1 MGLLTDLLGDGGNGA
16 YGLLAV
22 TAHNPG
28 STLTASTGSGSLVD
42 VDATNLAVTFTVP
55 ASGKVLVRLAA
66 WSKITSSTTGSEVR
80 WGLREGAAD
89 VANSTTPVSKIENT
103 NQRNAASILITG
115 LTPGAVKTWKW
126 AHRTASAAGTAYL
139 YAGGSTG
146 QAVMEVEAVP
156 A

>member
-1 MGLLTDLLGDGGNGA
+1 M
-16 YGLLAV
+16 
-22 TAHNPG
+22 
-28 STLTASTGSGSLVD
+28 
-42 VDATNLAVTFTVP
+42 
-55 ASGKVLVRLAA
+55 
-66 WSKITSSTTGSEVR
+66 
-80 WGLREGAAD
+80 GLREGAAD